1 MPGFGL
7 GTQWSTTKLTC
18 LYSIRLTAKLDFSIS
33 SPVRKAFVLLHGFPW
48 EKASSEEF
56 CMTQKQNIW
65 SWKEYI
71 NAFRQFCLTR
81 KCHINFRQKSKYG
94 KTKFLTEKVS
104 SCKIKKKLLPFESFI
119 WSLTLVYNCGVKRL
133 KARKGL
139 VNAGNQNQNYCKNY
153 IIFWI
158 SYMW

>member
-1 MPGFGL
+1 MQSDQCMNKVLFIGSDVTIKYVLYLKLSSEKIDLQMPEFGL

-18 LYSIRLTAKLDFSIS
+18 LYSKRLTAKLDFSIS
-33 SPVRKAFVLLHGFPW
+33 SPVKKAFVLLHGFPW

-104 SCKIKKKLLPFESFI
+104 FCKIKKNFYPLKVLFE
-119 WSLTLVYNCGVKRL
+119 V
-133 KARKGL
+133 
-139 VNAGNQNQNYCKNY
+139 
-153 IIFWI
+153 
-158 SYMW
+158 